1 VTTTSRTPPQ
11 VRRGNPI
18 VLPDLVDPSLSGLA
32 RVAFPL
38 VIGWSTER
46 QVDVA
51 VEDLVR
57 RDVLW

>member
-18 VLPDLVDPSLSGLA
+18 VLPDLVDSSLSGSA
-32 RVAFPL
+32 RAAFPL
-38 VIGWSTER
+38 DVGWPAER
-46 QVDVA
+46 QVDV
-51 VEDLVR
+51 EGLVR